1 MSDLY
6 ITEPPT
12 TGKVILETNYGNI
25 DIELF
30 TRETPKSCKNFIQ
43 HCLNKYYN
51 GCVFFKIFKNFM
63 IQTGDPTNTGNGGES
78 IFSEDFRDEFHSRL
92 KFSHRGI
99 VAMANKNKPNSNGS
113 QFFITLDKCEEIDKK
128 FTIFGKVTGPTF
140 FNAVNISNLSA
151 DEDGHPIMNDNE
163 KPKILNTEVVINP
176 FSELKPTVIIE
187 NETKENG
194 KKGKENKK
202 IKKLKIKYTVDKM
215 FFKDEDEDEE
225 INEND
230 KNKNQKEKNDNNK
243 DNNQKNES
251 KEQNDKK
258 DENNIVEKN
267 VDKKENENIK
277 NDGSDNNEVNKNII
291 NDKKEDNNN
300 IKEINNSK
308 NENDNEMGSVNEENK
323 NDKDENEKNK
333 KIEQK
338 EDEENKK
345 DMNEKEDNEENEE
358 NENENKED
366 NDSSESESKSLSSDD
381 NIVQNAKQ
389 LLDDDED
396 NIPKNKKK
404 NIDDYKKEINLL
416 RKKIKREKEEQYNE
430 DELRKKIEDE
440 KINKMNILQKYNY
453 DYVKSKQANKLSTD
467 ERANKLKNFKSYIGG
482 GESDGWYKTKL
493 KFQTDSQKA
502 FTLDMINKELENN
515 EN

>member
-51 GCVFFKIFKNFM
+51 GCIFFKIFKNFM

-113 QFFITLDKCEEIDKK
+113 QFFITLDKCEEMDKK

-202 IKKLKIKYTVDKM
+202 
-215 FFKDEDEDEE
+215 
-225 INEND
+225 
-230 KNKNQKEKNDNNK
+230 
-243 DNNQKNES
+243 
-251 KEQNDKK
+251 
-258 DENNIVEKN
+258 
-267 VDKKENENIK
+267 
-277 NDGSDNNEVNKNII
+277 
-291 NDKKEDNNN
+291 
-300 IKEINNSK
+300 
-308 NENDNEMGSVNEENK
+308 
-323 NDKDENEKNK
+323 
-333 KIEQK
+333 
-338 EDEENKK
+338 
-345 DMNEKEDNEENEE
+345 
-358 NENENKED
+358 
-366 NDSSESESKSLSSDD
+366 
-381 NIVQNAKQ
+381 
-389 LLDDDED
+389 
-396 NIPKNKKK
+396 KKK
-404 NIDDYKKEINLL
+404 
-416 RKKIKREKEEQYNE
+416 
-430 DELRKKIEDE
+430 
-440 KINKMNILQKYNY
+440 
-453 DYVKSKQANKLSTD
+453 
-467 ERANKLKNFKSYIGG
+467 
-482 GESDGWYKTKL
+482 
-493 KFQTDSQKA
+493 
-502 FTLDMINKELENN
+502 
-515 EN
+515 